1 MQSIWSG
8 NLAFGTILIPVRL
21 YAAST
26 ELRVPFHEVHAD
38 DAGRVRHHKF
48 CEVCG
53 KELHMSDI
61 RKGYE
66 VAGRMMT
73 FTDDELD
80 ALRPVASRSMH
91 IEGFCGREEV
101 PLLALDISYYLGTE
115 NVGKG
120 RAGQPFTLLREALK
134 RSGKVAIVAWTSRAS
149 EQIGMLVPYDR
160 GFIVKRLLFAKQI
173 RPFAQV
179 EIDDEPVDAELIE
192 KGVRLIDKMAFRFD
206 HASYEETYS
215 KAVRDIIEAKAMGR
229 DVKPEPAAQSSE
241 ARSIRA
247 ELDHMLA

>member
-38 DAGRVRHHKF
+38 DAGRVRHHRF

-53 KELHMSDI
+53 KELRAGDI

-66 VAGRMMT
+66 VAGQMIT

-80 ALRPVASRSMH
+80 ALRPATSRSMH
-91 IEGFCGREEV
+91 IEGFCDRDDV
-101 PLLALDISYYLGTE
+101 PLLALDRSYYLGTE

-120 RAGQPFTLLREALK
+120 NAGQPFTLLREALAK
-134 RSGKVAIVAWTSRAS
+134 SGKVAIVSWASRAS
-149 EQIGMLVPYDR
+149 EQLGMLVPYDR
-160 GFIVKRLLFAKQI
+160 GFVIKGLLYAKQI
-173 RPFAQV
+173 KPFEQV
-179 EIDDEPVDAELIE
+179 EIADEPVDPELIA
-192 KGVRLIDKMAFRFD
+192 KGVQLIERRTFRFD
-206 HASYEETYS
+206 PAAYEETYS
-215 KAVRDIIEAKAMGR
+215 RSVRDIIEAKAMGR
-229 DVKPEPAAQSSE
+229 EVKVEPSAHKSE
-241 ARSIRA
+241 AQSIRA
-247 ELDHMLA
+247 ELDRMLA

>member
-21 YAAST
+21 YAAGS

-38 DAGRVRHHKF
+38 DAGRVRHHRF

-53 KELHMSDI
+53 KELRAGDV

-66 VAGRMMT
+66 VAGRMIT

-91 IEGFCGREEV
+91 IEGFCDRDEV
-101 PLLALDISYYLGTE
+101 PLLALDRSYYLGTE
-115 NVGKG
+115 NAGKG
-120 RAGQPFTLLREALK
+120 RAGQPYTLLREALK
-134 RSGKVAIVAWTSRAS
+134 ASGRVAIVTWASRAS
-149 EQIGMLVPYDR
+149 EQIGMLVPYGR
-160 GFIVKRLLFAKQI
+160 GFVIKGLLYAKQI
-173 RPFAQV
+173 RPFEQV
-179 EIDDEPVDAELIE
+179 EIADEPVDPELIQKGVQLIE
-192 KGVRLIDKMAFRFD
+192 KRTFRFD
-206 HASYEETYS
+206 HGAYEETYS
-215 KAVRDIIEAKAMGR
+215 KAVREIIEARAMGR
-229 DVKPEPAAQSSE
+229 EVKVEPSAPQSE

-247 ELDHMLA
+247 ELDRMLA

>member
-21 YAAST
+21 YGATT
-26 ELRVPFHEVHAD
+26 ELRVPFHEVHGD

-53 KELHMSDI
+53 KELRAGDV

-66 VAGRMMT
+66 VAGRMIT

-91 IEGFCGREEV
+91 IEGFCDRDEV
-101 PLLALDISYYLGTE
+101 PLLALDRSFYLGTE
-115 NVGKG
+115 LAGKG
-120 RAGQPFTLLREALK
+120 SVGQPFALLREALK
-134 RSGKVAIVAWTSRAS
+134 KSGKVAIVAWASRAS
-149 EQIGMLVPYDR
+149 EQLGMLEPYDR
-160 GFIVKRLLFAKQI
+160 GFVLKGLLYAQQI
-173 RPFAQV
+173 RPIEQV
-179 EIDDEPVDAELIE
+179 EIEDQPVDAELVE
-192 KGVRLIDKMAFRFD
+192 KGVLLIEKRTFRFE
-206 HASYEETYS
+206 HESYQETYS

-229 DVKPEPAAQSSE
+229 EVKIEPSVQKSE
-241 ARSIRA
+241 AQSIRA
-247 ELDHMLA
+247 ELDRMLA